1 MKQAVSSQM
10 DHYNCLLKGA
20 IVSDMKS
27 LQVVSKYL
35 LTPSGKQM
43 RPLLSLLT
51 AELHGTIN
59 DKSYAAAM
67 LFEMLHWATLV
78 HDDVVDEAY
87 MRRSELTLGA
97 MMRSKN
103 AVLVGDF
110 LFSRGLAVAAR
121 AENFY
126 AITAATR
133 VIEQVVDGELMQAK
147 HASRLSTTRED
158 YMEIIRLKTAVL
170 IASAAEVGADSVGA
184 DTECVKQ
191 MYRFGELLGLAF
203 QIQDDILD
211 IESSQSGKAKY
222 NDFRERKITLPLIYA
237 MERDGRAKALKHL
250 RQACSDERSVEW
262 LLDFIGRNGG
272 VEHAKEVMNGLH
284 AQAMEILSGYADGAV
299 KESLAKYCNYVVG
312 RKL

>member
-10 DHYNCLLKGA
+10 ETYNLLLKKA

-27 LQVVSKYL
+27 LQVVSKNL
-35 LTPSGKQM
+35 LVPSGKQM

-67 LFEMLHWATLV
+67 LIEMLHWATLV

-87 MRRSELTLGA
+87 MRRSELTVGA
-97 MMRSKN
+97 MMRSKS
-103 AVLVGDF
+103 AVLVGDY
-110 LFSRGLAVAAR
+110 LFSRGLGVAAR

-147 HASRLSTTRED
+147 HASRLTTTRED

-170 IASAAEVGADSVGA
+170 IAMAAEVGAASVGA
-184 DTECVKQ
+184 DQQSVDR

-203 QIQDDILD
+203 QIQDDLLD
-211 IESSQSGKAKY
+211 IDSSKSGKVKY

-237 MERDGRAKALKHL
+237 MEREGRDEALKHL
-250 RQACSDERSVEW
+250 RRAATDDRSIEW
-262 LLDFIGRNGG
+262 LLNFIGRNGG
-272 VEHAKEVMNGLH
+272 VEHATEVMNGLH
-284 AQAMEILSGYADGAV
+284 AQAMEILEGYPESAV
-299 KESLAKYCNYVVG
+299 KQSLIKYSNYVVG